1 MKSIIGAIA
10 PTIVV
15 WSILALATNGHAASE
30 TRVTN
35 MLGPQAQATADV
47 SIVNFSFQPDTL
59 TIKVNDAV
67 RWTNN
72 EQSPIMHTSTSDTG
86 LWGSSPLSS
95 GDTFTHT
102 FTTTG
107 YFAYHC
113 AIHPSMVGAV
123 RVIAPSYFPLITHP

>member
-1 MKSIIGAIA
+1 MKPIIGVTA
-10 PTIVV
+10 PAIVV
-15 WSILALATNGHAASE
+15 WSILSLATIGHPSSE
-30 TRVTN
+30 TRVTDT
-35 MLGPQAQATADV
+35 LGPQAQATADV

-59 TIKVNDAV
+59 TIKANDAV

-72 EQSPIMHTSTSDTG
+72 DQFPIMHTSTSDTG
-86 LWGSSPLSS
+86 LWSSSPLSS

-123 RVIAPSYFPLITHP
+123 RVIAPSYFPIITHQ